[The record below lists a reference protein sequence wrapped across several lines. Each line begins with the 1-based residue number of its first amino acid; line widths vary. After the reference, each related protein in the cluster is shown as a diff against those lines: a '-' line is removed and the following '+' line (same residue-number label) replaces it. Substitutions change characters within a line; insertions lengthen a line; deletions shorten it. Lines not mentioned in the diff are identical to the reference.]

1 MGNRPREFLM
11 LGVDMADF
19 LPSIFDGLPQ
29 DDTQEALRK
38 FKTVHVEPGFR
49 LIEEGDLDSSLVI
62 VRRGECEIST
72 GGTRLGTAGNGDLIG
87 EMALFSNG
95 MRTAT
100 VESVTACELLLL
112 DLESYEALRNSGST
126 VALAIE
132 EHALSLL
139 TDRLRTTGDRIASLA
154 EGVNSASVI
163 PEAGFFDRMASAFGS
178 GGVMSS
184 GRVDGA
190 AVLNRSPLFS
200 AVPQGLLER
209 VAKHFIPITCG
220 RGHFFCREGD
230 QGNDMFIVASGL
242 VDVVVATN
250 GGKIQLLAT
259 LEPGDAFGMCSLI
272 QTEHPRMAS
281 CVAREKTTCLALS
294 KLKWA
299 ELIPYADIVGSVVR
313 VAMIRALADSVAY
326 ANAQLSMLDMQRSR
340 AESIERQREVVMR
353 AAAAVETT
361 ATAGAEGPSDSLPSY
376 LR

>member
-1 MGNRPREFLM
+1 M

-29 DDTQEALRK
+29 EDIDEALRK
-38 FKTVHVEPGFR
+38 FKTVQVEPGFR

-62 VRRGECEIST
+62 VKRGECEIST
-72 GGTRLGTAGNGDLIG
+72 GGTRLGSAGTDDLIG
-87 EMALFSNG
+87 EMALFSDG

-112 DLESYEALRNSGST
+112 DLQSYEELRNSAST

-154 EGVNSASVI
+154 EGASSSSVI

-178 GGVMSS
+178 GGISAS

-190 AVLNRSPLFS
+190 AVLGRSPLFS
-200 AVPQGLLER
+200 AVPPALLER
-209 VAKHFIPITCG
+209 VAEHFIPLTCG
-220 RGHFFCREGD
+220 RGHFFCKEGD
-230 QGNDMFIVASGL
+230 EGNDMFIVASGL

-272 QTEHPRMAS
+272 QTQHPRMAS
-281 CVAREKTTCLALS
+281 CVAREKTTCLALG
-294 KLKWA
+294 KMKWA

-313 VAMIRALADSVAY
+313 VAMIRALADSVAQ

-361 ATAGAEGPSDSLPSY
+361 TSGGTSASSDSLPSY